1 MTTFIR
7 TTSDGRKI
15 EVIGLAICID
25 GKPESEH
32 LLSVHAHPRAK
43 EILQSEPEAAY
54 MAGRLVLTEEEGHLA
69 ATALYEAR
77 IAYDQSPKGISE
89 RIRQTQRASMIQRE
103 DS

>member
-1 MTTFIR
+1 
-7 TTSDGRKI
+7 
-15 EVIGLAICID
+15 
-25 GKPESEH
+25 
-32 LLSVHAHPRAK
+32 
-43 EILQSEPEAAY
+43 